1 MSVSSLFLLLG
12 FPSYP
17 RVVLRLEMANRLC
30 VICQLWISK
39 SGCLEPWVEACRPGC
54 IWVQLEGILLLVI
67 NVFLDWH
74 TAGLMASPFP
84 SVWNGVSMAAYL
96 YLWIRQGLRRNKAV
110 LFILTQAILYFK
122 VATCHTGQMAVEM
135 FEGHEAGEYLS
146 GSRRTCVSPQAEG
159 TLEGRPDWDLGQ
171 GFTERTLKTTLVSE
185 LQPL

>member
-1 MSVSSLFLLLG
+1 
-12 FPSYP
+12 
-17 RVVLRLEMANRLC
+17 MANRLC

-67 NVFLDWH
+67 NVFLGWH

-96 YLWIRQGLRRNKAV
+96 YLWIRQGLRKEQSSTFHPDSGNSLLQSGQLSHWPDGCGDVPKAMKLESIFLDLDGPV
-110 LFILTQAILYFK
+110 WASSWGDLRRAPRLRPG
-122 VATCHTGQMAVEM
+122 TGLHRA
-135 FEGHEAGEYLS
+135 
-146 GSRRTCVSPQAEG
+146 C
-159 TLEGRPDWDLGQ
+159 
-171 GFTERTLKTTLVSE
+171 TLKTTPVSE